1 MLKFQY
7 NNNTKIG
14 NFEEFI
20 LSVYVI
26 IDELYKKY
34 APDNISKRRNKDK
47 AKLSD
52 AEIITISICGELI
65 GINSENAWFNFV
77 KKNYSHLFP
86 NLCSRSR
93 FNRTRRALTK
103 LTDFLCQKLLCEF
116 STTLNKYFIVDSFP
130 LAVCKFG
137 RAHYCRSFRTENANY
152 GLCPS
157 KKEVYFGYKV
167 HAMITL
173 SGFITKFEITPA
185 SIDDRQALLDM
196 IDGES
201 NIVILA
207 DKGYVGVKLSENLK
221 KQGICLIALKRS
233 NSKNNWSKSFRQ
245 LIFKFRRRI
254 ETNFSQLSE
263 QLNAQKVLAKTFI
276 GLCTRL
282 VDKVFGYNLCLI
294 LNHIFYPNS
303 YIAKIKHL
311 IF

>member
-7 NNNTKIG
+7 NNNTKIE

-26 IDELYKKY
+26 VDELYKKY

-116 STTLNKYFIVDSFP
+116 SATLKKYFIIDSFP

-152 GLCPS
+152 GVCPS

-196 IDGES
+196 LDGES

-221 KQGICLIALKRS
+221 KQGICLMALKRS

-245 LIFKFRRRI
+245 LIFRFRRRI
-254 ETNFSQLSE
+254 ETNFSQLSG
-263 QLNAQKVLAKTFI
+263 QLNAQKVLAKTFT

-282 VDKVFGYNLCLI
+282 IDKVFAYNLCLI
-294 LNHIFYPNS
+294 LNHVFYPNS
-303 YIAKIKHL
+303 HIAKIKHL

>member
-1 MLKFQY
+1 M
-7 NNNTKIG
+7 
-14 NFEEFI
+14 
-20 LSVYVI
+20 
-26 IDELYKKY
+26 
-34 APDNISKRRNKDK
+34 
-47 AKLSD
+47 
-52 AEIITISICGELI
+52 
-65 GINSENAWFNFV
+65 
-77 KKNYSHLFP
+77 
-86 NLCSRSR
+86 CSRSR
-93 FNRTRRALTK
+93 FNRTRRALIK

-116 STTLNKYFIVDSFP
+116 SARLNKYFIVDSFP
-130 LAVCKFG
+130 LDVCKFG

-152 GLCPS
+152 GVCPS
-157 KKEVYFGYKV
+157 KKEVYFGYKLN
-167 HAMITL
+167 AMITL

-185 SIDDRQALLDM
+185 SIDDRQALFDM

-221 KQGICLIALKRS
+221 KQGICLMALKRS

-245 LIFKFRRRI
+245 LIFKFRRTI

-294 LNHIFYPNS
+294 LNHNHIFYPNS
-303 YIAKIKHL
+303 YITKIKRL